1 MSNEIDKIRSDL
13 DALKAKQDAKQ
24 KKLKILEGREKVKR
38 RQAENHIKLA
48 AGGSL
53 LAYLKEH
60 ENLPESFV
68 REVLGYCE
76 FGITAKEPA
85 RSQWERIKSDILN
98 RYQPSV

>member
-1 MSNEIDKIRSDL
+1 MSNEIEKIKSEL

-76 FGITAKEPA
+76 FGITSKEPA
-85 RSQWERIKSDILN
+85 RSQWEAIKAAILK
-98 RYQPSV
+98 RYHSNI